1 MTTLV
6 KMQNNYLRNSKRT
19 KKMMK
24 RQKKR
29 KKKRNGG
36 IKLIELLKLKIYL
49 LKKLKKD
56 LN

>member
-1 MTTLV
+1 
-6 KMQNNYLRNSKRT
+6 MQNNYLRNSKRT